1 MKLNKAINPQD
12 YGFVQWASGVWYY
25 ECKTLESQTTTD
37 LSFIIEDNELR
48 LYHTLEV
55 ATTKNTWLDS
65 VFDIPE
71 EVIRL
76 IRDSGKGEGR

>member
-1 MKLNKAINPQD
+1 MKINPTD
-12 YGFVQWASGVWYY
+12 YTKYGFVQWASGVWYLP
-25 ECKTLESQTTTD
+25 CKALEGEKTD

-55 ATTKNTWLDS
+55 ATTDNTWLDS